1 MDQETLHVIHA
12 FESHFC
18 PEELDEFSVKEKI
31 MAYIANTYIEDKKK
45 LKKELKKIHG
55 IGFGKMK
62 LLNAIFNTK
71 KESYWVKKSNDID
84 MEQQF

>member
-1 MDQETLHVIHA
+1 
-12 FESHFC
+12 
-18 PEELDEFSVKEKI
+18 

-71 KESYWVKKSNDID
+71 KESYSNLNNLSKLKMKSLILNNIKTGPLLDKHNKYSLDLLKSI
-84 MEQQF
+84 